1 MVESPGA
8 FQQVH
13 DELFPANPTK
23 LRQAK
28 LRETPKAFDPVDV
41 VLTPGEF
48 VLMVMYPMVSV
59 SFGDQAVIG
68 LPAIRLDS

>member
-8 FQQVH
+8 FQEVH
-13 DELFPANPTK
+13 DELFPANPT
-23 LRQAK
+23 K

-68 LPAIRLDS
+68 LPAIRVDS